1 MVPSDPFGRSPPAVP
16 VADILHQLFGT
27 HVPDP
32 DRNHWDQG
40 QFASAC
46 IICGRP
52 MVRLPGLPWR
62 LRRDG

>member
-1 MVPSDPFGRSPPAVP
+1 MP

-40 QFASAC
+40 HFASVC
-46 IICGRP
+46 ITCGKP

-62 LRRDG
+62 LRGTR